1 MFPYLRKRLKCC
13 KILKMQTVTQ
23 TEQQAEFKFN
33 SPSRGRV
40 DFTNVIYDLV
50 NFMEE
55 DTRKQY
61 RLIIGTDS
69 RANHLIEGGA
79 KDVEFVTA
87 IVIHRLGRGARY
99 FWRKEIKKKI
109 HTLRQKIY
117 EETSLSL
124 AVAQKL
130 IGELNKYLSNTAGDP
145 ASKPLKY
152 ELEIHVDIGEKGPTR
167 EIIKEIVGMV
177 QGSGFNAKTKP
188 CSYGASTVA
197 DRHT

>member
-1 MFPYLRKRLKCC
+1 MATRTK
-13 KILKMQTVTQ
+13 QQ
-23 TEQQAEFKFN
+23 TELQFN

-61 RLIIGTDS
+61 CLIIGTDS

-87 IVIHRLGRGARY
+87 IIIHRLGKGWRY
-99 FWRKEIKKKI
+99 FWHKETRGKI

-117 EETSLSL
+117 EETGLSL
-124 AVAQKL
+124 AIAQKL
-130 IGELNKYLSNTAGDP
+130 IGELNKYLSNTTGDP
-145 ASKPLKY
+145 ALKPLKY
-152 ELEIHVDIGEKGPTR
+152 ELEIHVDIGERGPTR

-177 QGSGFNAKTKP
+177 QGSGFSAKTKP